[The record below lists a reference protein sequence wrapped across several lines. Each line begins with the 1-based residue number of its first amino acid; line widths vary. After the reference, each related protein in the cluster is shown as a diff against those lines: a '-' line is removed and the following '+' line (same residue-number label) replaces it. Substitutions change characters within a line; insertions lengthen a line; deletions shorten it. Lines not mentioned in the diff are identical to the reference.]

1 MIFPKKMHSR
11 RLYGRVL
18 CLLAVLLLFIPTG
31 TVSAQPKQGAGQHR
45 PRLSEPSR
53 QKFRLDKTI
62 FVTADFEHRNTA
74 ADFAKWLRGEGAAAS
89 NAYNKARSRI
99 TFQRVPSISGAAGN
113 DAWHMVIK
121 GARITV
127 SFTSENALQH
137 AIATLQGMVTQEA
150 GIGKYIPG
158 GTYADWGA
166 RTAAR
171 DHGATADAATTLRP
185 TTELEMTFKRIGNR
199 SREIYVVLVDADHWR
214 MASPSL
220 ELAGAGRRLYPADGY
235 YTTEQLQQLAAAA
248 KRNHIDLIPTLELL
262 SENRAF
268 TAAFGHSVFSVEGMR
283 LVRAALEDCIEAM
296 HPTKICLGSISSQ
309 ADMRYMEFISDLAS
323 MLGVELVIIES

>member
-1 MIFPKKMHSR
+1 MIFPKKIHLR
-11 RLYGRVL
+11 RMYARVL
-18 CLLAVLLLFIPTG
+18 CLLATLFLLSPTG
-31 TVSAQPKQGAGQHR
+31 LASAQPKQTAGQHR
-45 PRLSEPSR
+45 PRFSESSR

-74 ADFAKWLRGEGAAAS
+74 AEVAKWLRSEGAAAS
-89 NAYNKARSRI
+89 NAYNKARNRI
-99 TFQRVPSISGAAGN
+99 TFQYVPSIAGAAGN
-113 DAWHMVIK
+113 DAWQMVVK

-137 AIATLQGMVTQEA
+137 AVTILQGMVTHDA
-150 GIGKYIPG
+150 DIGKYIPG

-171 DHGATADAATTLRP
+171 DHGATADAASTLRT

-199 SREIYVVLVDADHWR
+199 SKEVYVVLVDADNWR

-220 ELAGAGRRLYPADGY
+220 EMAGAGRQLYPADGY
-235 YTTEQLQQLAAAA
+235 YTPEQLQQLAAAA
-248 KRNHIDLIPTLELL
+248 KRNHIELIPTLELL

-283 LVRAALEDCIEAM
+283 LVRAALEDCIEIL
-296 HPTKICLGSISSQ
+296 HPSKICLGSISSQ

>member
-1 MIFPKKMHSR
+1 MIFPKKMPSR
-11 RLYGRVL
+11 QLYGRVL
-18 CLLAVLLLFIPTG
+18 CLLGALLLFILTG
-31 TVSAQPKQGAGQHR
+31 TVSAQPKQGTGQHR
-45 PRLSEPSR
+45 PRMSEPSR

-62 FVTADFEHRNTA
+62 FVTADFEHHNTA
-74 ADFAKWLRGEGAAAS
+74 ADFAQWLRSEGAAAS

-99 TFQRVPSISGAAGN
+99 TFQRVSSIAGNAGN

-121 GARITV
+121 GSRLTV
-127 SFTSENALQH
+127 TFTSENALQH

-185 TTELEMTFKRIGNR
+185 TTELEMTFQRIGNR
-199 SREIYVVLVDADHWR
+199 SREIYVVLVDTDHWR

-262 SENRAF
+262 SDNRAF

-283 LVRAALEDCIEAM
+283 LVRAALEDCIAAM

>member
-18 CLLAVLLLFIPTG
+18 CLLAALLLFIPTG

-99 TFQRVPSISGAAGN
+99 MFQRVSSISGAAGN
-113 DAWHMVIK
+113 DAWYMVIK

-137 AIATLQGMVTQEA
+137 AMATLQGMVTQEA

-199 SREIYVVLVDADHWR
+199 SREVYVVLVDADHWR